1 MKASLMFLSGLGVTL
16 VMAAGAAIYLK
27 SALGNILK
35 ELCGT
40 RERAAF
46 WTTFSNIAVTAV
58 PLIFAMQYTPD
69 TGAHTNTVFE
79 LVAQL
84 KWGLIGLVATVVTLG
99 WVLSRFIAR
108 ATPPSVTA
116 KAVPAME

>member
-1 MKASLMFLSGLGVTL
+1 MKASLIFLSGLGVTL
-16 VMAAGAAIYLK
+16 AMAVGTAIYLK
-27 SALGNILK
+27 SALGNILN

-40 RERAAF
+40 RDRAAF
-46 WTTFSNIAVTAV
+46 WTAFSNIAVTAV

-79 LVAQL
+79 LVTQL

-99 WVLSRFIAR
+99 WVLSRFIVR
-108 ATPPSVTA
+108 ASPPSVTA

>member
-1 MKASLMFLSGLGVTL
+1 MTASLMFLSGLGVTL
-16 VMAAGAAIYLK
+16 VMAVGAAIYLK
-27 SALGNILK
+27 SALGNILI

-46 WTTFSNIAVTAV
+46 WSAFSNIAVTAV
-58 PLIFAMQYTPD
+58 PLIFAMQYAPD
-69 TGAHTNTVFE
+69 TGAHTNTAFE
-79 LVAQL
+79 LVTQL

-108 ATPPSVTA
+108 AAPPSVTA
-116 KAVPAME
+116 KTVQAMK